1 MGFEIINKLK
11 KEQNLTNAQIA
22 DLSGVTL
29 STLDKITSGAN
40 KNPKLDTLQAICRVL
55 GCTLNDFMDTPIKEN
70 TPSVSDEAMQL
81 AKDYDTMLDDRG
93 RSMVRGLADME
104 MKYTAK
110 RTEKKIKYKKENK
123 KPEIS
128 EEIVVY
134 VTTLYH
140 QPVSA
145 GTGETAAYDYSE
157 TIQLSKM
164 PPEGTSFIVYVKGD
178 SMEPLYHDGDKVFV
192 RAQIEI
198 EPGQIGVFYMD
209 GQMWIK
215 KLGEGVLL
223 SRNPAYPPR
232 PMTDD
237 VRCQG
242 LVLGICDE
250 SYIKE

>member
-1 MGFEIINKLK
+1 M
-11 KEQNLTNAQIA
+11 
-22 DLSGVTL
+22 
-29 STLDKITSGAN
+29 
-40 KNPKLDTLQAICRVL
+40 
-55 GCTLNDFMDTPIKEN
+55 
-70 TPSVSDEAMQL
+70 
-81 AKDYDTMLDDRG
+81 
-93 RSMVRGLADME
+93 
-104 MKYTAK
+104 
-110 RTEKKIKYKKENK
+110 
-123 KPEIS
+123 
-128 EEIVVY
+128 
-134 VTTLYH
+134 
-140 QPVSA
+140 SA
-145 GTGETAAYDYSE
+145 GTGEIAAYDYSE

-164 PPEGTSFIVYVKGD
+164 PPEGTSFIVYAKGD

>member
-1 MGFEIINKLK
+1 
-11 KEQNLTNAQIA
+11 
-22 DLSGVTL
+22 
-29 STLDKITSGAN
+29 
-40 KNPKLDTLQAICRVL
+40 
-55 GCTLNDFMDTPIKEN
+55 
-70 TPSVSDEAMQL
+70 
-81 AKDYDTMLDDRG
+81 
-93 RSMVRGLADME
+93 MVRGLADME

-110 RTEKKIKYKKENK
+110 RTEKKIKKENEK
-123 KPEIS
+123 TEIS
-128 EEIVVY
+128 EEIAVY

-145 GTGETAAYDYSE
+145 GTGEIAAYDYSE

-215 KLGEGVLL
+215 QLGEGVLL

-232 PMTDD
+232 PTTDD